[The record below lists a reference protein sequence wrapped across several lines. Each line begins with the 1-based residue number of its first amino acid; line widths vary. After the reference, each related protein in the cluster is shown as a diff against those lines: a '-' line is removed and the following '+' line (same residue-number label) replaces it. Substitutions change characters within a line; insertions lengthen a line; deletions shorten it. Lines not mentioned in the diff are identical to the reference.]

1 MSISGLDILANVASS
16 YETLIKVKTH
26 ELSDTEKSIIHTI
39 LKFSFSA
46 IFSNSQNI
54 HLMFKCYSLAFYFFS
69 TNKRSECTAKN
80 VLKYISKLANF
91 KIFKINRKMEI
102 LLAIES
108 MILLAFMKS
117 VSHLSIIISENDFIL
132 KYPEFN
138 DASIYESERKILFEF
153 CNCVRYLQYIIPPH
167 NNKEHICDLAV
178 RLTEG
183 YSVRHVCGSGMTK
196 ETSRRQDIFHKE
208 TETKKRIRC
217 LMKNL

>member
-1 MSISGLDILANVASS
+1 MSGLDILANAASS
-16 YETLIKVKTH
+16 YESLIKVKTPDDV
-26 ELSDTEKSIIHTI
+26 SDQEKSVIHTI

-46 IFSNSQNI
+46 SFSNSQNI

-69 TNKRSECTAKN
+69 KNKRSDWTAKN

-91 KIFKINRKMEI
+91 KIFKINRKNEI

-108 MILLAFMKS
+108 MILLAFMKT
-117 VSHLSIIISENDFIL
+117 VGDLSISISEEEFTL

-138 DASIYESERKILFEF
+138 DASICESEKKILFEF
-153 CNCVRYLQYIIPPH
+153 CNSVRYLQYIIPPH

-183 YSVRHVCGSGMTK
+183 YSVRHICGSGMTK

-217 LMKNL
+217 LLKNL